1 MSTCSSIDL
10 SSLVAVFVTCMFPHH
25 SSQIPFN
32 CATSEQLITPRFVQF
47 FSLTLVFYLCSL
59 PYLLFLSSWPSS
71 LYEMHALTTDGYIHA
86 STRVS
91 VPPLSWSCAR
101 TRSLAIV
108 TRPNERAL
116 VVLVHKLAGFPELP
130 RVARVHASEHER
142 ADLVGARAVGRAQ
155 PDFEAVVV
163 ARLLLVALVLM

>member
-1 MSTCSSIDL
+1 MLIDRPL
-10 SSLVAVFVTCMFPHH
+10 LAGGGLRHLVALACSLITRVRFRSTAQP
-25 SSQIPFN
+25 
-32 CATSEQLITPRFVQF
+32 ITPRFVQF
-47 FSLTLVFYLCSL
+47 FSLTLVFYLRSSL
-59 PYLLFLSSWPSS
+59 PSLLFLSSWSS
-71 LYEMHALTTDGYIHA
+71 LLHEMHTLTTDGYIHA

-91 VPPLSWSCAR
+91 VPPLPWSCAC

-130 RVARVHASEHER
+130 RVARVHAREHER

-155 PDFEAVVV
+155 PDLEAVVV